1 MSAPTFKQLG
11 NREDFL
17 RASEVIDWHHPHVH
31 AQARRLADGLSDPVD
46 VARRAFEWV
55 RDEIRH
61 SFDYRMNPVT
71 CTASDVLAAGTGY
84 CYAKSHL
91 LAALLRACGIP
102 AGMCYQRL
110 SRDDNGPPYTLHGF
124 NAICLPEPGWY
135 RVDARGNR
143 ADVDAQFDPPHEQ
156 LAFPIRFPGEAT
168 YDEIWPEPMPR
179 VVSALRAHRT
189 YDALWN
195 DLPDIDPDV
204 DEPVNT

>member
-1 MSAPTFKQLG
+1 MNTSTFKPLG

-17 RASEVIDWHHPHVH
+17 RTSPVIDWDDPRVR
-31 AQARRLADGLSDPVD
+31 AKAGEIAAGLTDPIDIARS
-46 VARRAFEWV
+46 AFEWV

-71 CTASDVLAAGTGY
+71 CTASEVLAAGTGY

-91 LAALLRACGIP
+91 VAALLRACSIP
-102 AGMCYQRL
+102 AGMGYQRL

-124 NAICLPEPGWY
+124 NAILLPMHGWY
-135 RVDARGNR
+135 RVDARGNHPGI
-143 ADVDAQFDPPHEQ
+143 DAQFDPPHER

-168 YDEIWPEPMPR
+168 YDEIWPEPIPR
-179 VVSALRAHRT
+179 VVAALRAHRT

-195 DLPDIDPDV
+195 DLPDVDPA
-204 DEPVNT
+204 

>member
-1 MSAPTFKQLG
+1 MKINALKALG
-11 NREDFL
+11 DREAFL
-17 RASEVIDWHHPHVH
+17 RASPVIDWDHPRVR
-31 AQARRLADGLSDPVD
+31 AKADAIAAGLSDPID
-46 VARRAFEWV
+46 IARRAFEWV

-71 CTASDVLAAGTGY
+71 CTASEVLAAGTGY

-91 LAALLRACGIP
+91 LAALLRARGIP

-110 SRDDNGPPYTLHGF
+110 SRDDSGPPYTLHGF
-124 NAICLPEPGWY
+124 NAILLPDVGWY

-143 ADVDAQFDPPHEQ
+143 ADVDAHFDPPHEH

-179 VVSALRAHRT
+179 VVAALRAHRT

-195 DLPDIDPDV
+195 DLPDIDPD
-204 DEPVNT
+204 ERRENA